1 MNRCIVM
8 LAFLLLTITVV
19 SGQTNE
25 LKRFRVVS
33 YNCENFFDCVDDS
46 LTNDAEYNYGG
57 MRGWNYDKYQK
68 KQQNIAKVIVSIGEW
83 EAPAL
88 VGLCEVES
96 EKCMRDLTRYSGLK
110 SLAYKYVHFESPDP
124 RGVDVALLYQPDLFE
139 VIAAHPVRIHF
150 PNAPASHTRDI
161 LYAKGKVP
169 VGDTL
174 HVFVCHFPSRLGGEL
189 ESEDKR
195 LYVASVLKGQVD
207 SVFRSDTDANI
218 IIMGDFN
225 DYPDNESMAKV
236 LKAQEPQSAIVGS
249 ELYNLMFPIHK
260 AGRGSHK
267 HNGEWGALD
276 QIIVSGN
283 LLNPQNV
290 FSTLVTDAHVFEAE
304 FLLENDDR
312 FLGKQPFRTY
322 VGMKYQGGF
331 ADHLPVYIDFWY

>member
-195 LYVASVLKGQVD
+195 LYVASVLKEQVD

-225 DYPDNESMAKV
+225 DYPDNESLRSILGALPPDSV
-236 LKAQEPQSAIVGS
+236 AAGR
-249 ELYNLMFPIHK
+249 LYNLMFPLQKQGKGTHK
-260 AGRGSHK
+260 MDAD
-267 HNGEWGALD
+267 WGILD
-276 QIIVSGN
+276 QLIVSGH
-283 LLNPQNV
+283 LLKPTAT
-290 FSTLVTDAHVFEAE
+290 FKTGSDGAAIFDAD
-304 FLLENDDR
+304 FLLTDDKKY
-312 FLGKQPFRTY
+312 LGKEPYRTY
-322 VGMKYQGGF
+322 NGMKYTGGF
-331 ADHLPVYIDFWY
+331 SDHLPVYADFWY